1 MACGSTGVLI
11 TQRLYHPLGGISGG
25 SRRALATHK
34 HTVRATCLGRPPLGL
49 QQHGTLDNRARNRR
63 FVRAADVERCL
74 AVPRGLRHSGR
85 LGAGVLLT
93 QGFAGSS
100 LNGGSPG
107 WILGA
112 FPGWASLCPGV
123 RAAASSPGADCA
135 PVIQRWPRP
144 TPPGY
149 RVGGL
154 VGQFQQH
161 RQQPRP
167 RAAPTRHLHRRSAP
181 AVTSKDTPGVVQGD
195 AGRSRQARGRQC
207 AH

>member
-1 MACGSTGVLI
+1 MGLLVPRCTG
-11 TQRLYHPLGGISGG
+11 GGIFP
-25 SRRALATHK
+25 R
-34 HTVRATCLGRPPLGL
+34 
-49 QQHGTLDNRARNRR
+49 
-63 FVRAADVERCL
+63 
-74 AVPRGLRHSGR
+74 RGLRTSHPAV
-85 LGAGVLLT
+85 AG
-93 QGFAGSS
+93 
-100 LNGGSPG
+100 
-107 WILGA
+107 
-112 FPGWASLCPGV
+112 
-123 RAAASSPGADCA
+123 
-135 PVIQRWPRP
+135 RP

-207 AH
+207 AHWRSASRSAWCTG